1 MMKILHVLSQHPDLT
16 GSGIYVQA
24 MIRESAARGN
34 RNYLVAAANQSSEFP
49 NFAGSIVQIVNFEK
63 APLDFAVPGMSDVM
77 PYRSSRFYDLTPQQI
92 DTYESTFLKKIRLAI
107 NEFQPD
113 IIHSH
118 HLWLLTSLM
127 GRHIDGYAKVASCH
141 GSDIRQLF
149 LCPHLQQNV
158 LEGCRRIDQIIA
170 LTELQ
175 REEISTLY
183 GIPPQKIRV
192 VGAGF
197 DHSQFTFRTKLE
209 IPPVQLLYC
218 GKLSKAKGVPYL
230 LKALRNLEDYEWHLH
245 LVGSGSDPERS
256 ECLELADLLGNRVT
270 AHGNLTQSHLAS
282 LLQQSHIFI
291 LPSLYEGLPL
301 VILEALACGC
311 RIIASDLPGCREIQ
325 SRIGEDLIRLVNMP
339 SMVSIDSISTAD
351 EYTFITN
358 IVQVLQQTFETLED
372 LLLISQNTIEKAV
385 APFTWEKIFD
395 RVENI
400 YTGLA

>member
-1 MMKILHVLSQHPDLT
+1 MKILHVLSQQPDLT

-24 MIRESAARGN
+24 MIRESAARGHQ
-34 RNYLVAAANQSSEFP
+34 NYLIAAANQSSKIP
-49 NFAGSIVQIVNFEK
+49 DFAGSKVRIVDFEV
-63 APLDFAVPGMSDVM
+63 ALLDFAVPGMSDVM
-77 PYRSSRFYDLTPQQI
+77 PYRSSRFCDLTSQQI
-92 DTYESTFLKKIRLAI
+92 GTYESVFLKEIRTVI
-107 NEFQPD
+107 REYQPD

-118 HLWLLTSLM
+118 HLWLLSSLL
-127 GRHIDGYAKVASCH
+127 GKNIDGIVKVVSCH

-149 LCPHLQQNV
+149 LCPHLKQKV
-158 LEGCRRIDQIIA
+158 LEGCRRIDQIFA

-175 REEISTLY
+175 REDISTLY
-183 GIPPQKIRV
+183 GIPSQQISV

-197 DHSQFTFRTKLE
+197 DRSKFTFQAKQE

-230 LKALRNLEDYEWHLH
+230 LKALQRLRDYEWHLH

-270 AHGNLTQSHLAS
+270 AHGNLTQSLLAS

-291 LPSLYEGLPL
+291 LPSFYEGLPL

-325 SRIGEDLIRLVNMP
+325 NRIDGDLIRLVKMP
-339 SMVSIDSISTAD
+339 PMVSIDSIATAD
-351 EYTFITN
+351 EYSFITN
-358 IVQVLQQTFETLED
+358 LVQALQQTFDTLED
-372 LLLISQNTIEKAV
+372 FPLLSQNSIEKAV